1 MRNHPRILVVRPD
14 RVGDVILATP
24 LIRALRQAFPS
35 AYLAALVRPY
45 TSPVLENNP
54 HLDDVLLDDP
64 GARDAGGRAFWRQ
77 VVGLRRHRFDTAL
90 LLLPN
95 KRHAWMLFL
104 AWIRTRIGV
113 GTKLYQVM
121 TFMRSV
127 SRNQYVPLRH
137 EADYCLDLGRAIGVE
152 ASDLST
158 EIFLTP
164 EERDRAWRTL
174 VDAARE
180 RLDPKRLIG
189 IHPGSGGSAPNWSVG
204 RYVDLARRLLQED
217 SVHLI
222 LTGGAEERELAS
234 AFQSL
239 DERRVTNL
247 MGELQLRETASVITH
262 LAVLVSPS
270 TGPMHMAA
278 ALRIPTGSLFCKLT
292 ACSPRLW
299 GPQGNRAWIV
309 EPESDCR
316 YEPGVAHECI
326 DRVVEVER
334 VARIVR
340 EALATAREG
349 DRSRQSRV
357 ATPRDT

>member
-1 MRNHPRILVVRPD
+1 MRDHPRILVVRPD

-24 LIRALRQAFPS
+24 LIRALRQTFPD
-35 AYLAALVRPY
+35 AHLTALVRPY
-45 TSPVLENNP
+45 TSPLLENSP

-64 GARDAGGRAFWRQ
+64 GGRDAGGRGFWRQ
-77 VVGLRRHRFDTAL
+77 VASLRRHRFDTAL

-104 AWIRTRIGV
+104 AGIRTRIGV
-113 GTKLYQVM
+113 GRKLYQVM

-127 SRNQYVPLRH
+127 SRNRYVPLRH
-137 EADYCLDLGRAIGVE
+137 EADYCLDLGRAIGVD
-152 ASDLST
+152 ANDLST

-174 VDAARE
+174 VGAARE
-180 RLDPKRLIG
+180 RLEPKRLIG

-204 RYVDLARRLLQED
+204 RYVDLARRLLREE
-217 SVHLI
+217 SVHLV
-222 LTGGAEERELAS
+222 LTGGAEERGLAS
-234 AFQSL
+234 AFQAL

-247 MGELQLRETASVITH
+247 MGQLQLRETASVIAH

-278 ALRIPTGSLFCKLT
+278 ALRVPTVSLFCKLT
-292 ACSPRLW
+292 ACSPHLW
-299 GPQGNRAWIV
+299 GPQGNQAWIV
-309 EPESDCR
+309 EPESECQ
-316 YEPGVAHECI
+316 YEPGVAHECVE
-326 DRVVEVER
+326 RGVEVDR

-340 EALATAREG
+340 EALTTARAG
-349 DRSRQSRV
+349 GRSRHPRV
-357 ATPRDT
+357 ATPRVT